1 MTESF
6 HKTKIWL
13 DKGNYK
19 GEHEYKELYDF
30 ISKNLPKYPD
40 LSNYL
45 SQQGFNDIDSI
56 EYLDDEMINNIF
68 TYLDEND
75 KNEFR
80 THLINILEKNNFIGG
95 NRKSKKSRRSKK
107 VRGCKKSRKS
117 RKSKKVRKSRR

>member
-13 DKGNYK
+13 DEGNYK

-30 ISKNLPKYPD
+30 ISKNLRKYPD

-45 SQQGFNDIDSI
+45 SQQGFNDIESV
-56 EYLDDEMINNIF
+56 EYLDVEMINNIF

-75 KNEFR
+75 NEEFR
-80 THLINILEKNNFIGG
+80 THLNNILKKNNVIGG

-107 VRGCKKSRKS
+107 VRKSKKSRKT
-117 RKSKKVRKSRR
+117 KKVRKSRR